1 MNLRNVLPASH
12 IKRIISSDS
21 IQEDFGSTR
30 IWCCKKCAMKF
41 NETAESVFKWSDEQ
55 KEKAN
60 AVKVAKKLVRGF
72 VLYVFG
78 SVRAV
83 LGRFDT
89 FKITDFA
96 GARQHVPT
104 LSCFVVSMLWTES
117 QICILS
123 PSYRTHLSYMQDN
136 LRHLKKQTGP
146 YLAHNYPIGELP
158 ALCTPRMYR
167 ALHDHASRSYTVG
180 PPQFTAG
187 GCKDILGETLRTHGM
202 FQCNLYIKSRRLR
215 RQE

>member
-1 MNLRNVLPASH
+1 
-12 IKRIISSDS
+12 
-21 IQEDFGSTR
+21 
-30 IWCCKKCAMKF
+30 MKF

-60 AVKVAKKLVRGF
+60 AVKVAKKL
-72 VLYVFG
+72 
-78 SVRAV
+78 
-83 LGRFDT
+83 
-89 FKITDFA
+89 
-96 GARQHVPT
+96 
-104 LSCFVVSMLWTES
+104 
-117 QICILS
+117 
-123 PSYRTHLSYMQDN
+123 DN

-187 GCKDILGETLRTHGM
+187 GCKDILGETLRTHEKLE
-202 FQCNLYIKSRRLR
+202 FRKPRLPQLDR
-215 RQE
+215 LPVERADDAAFTKMDADMCDLLDRLGLTPPPSQRTFWLALQAEESSKRPDIDSG